1 MFFAILA
8 MEGAWL
14 TAPMNGAQTT
24 AIDSGDTDVLSI
36 LLGFYHQLKSKFSF
50 IDIIL
55 DFAQNC
61 RISMDMLSQTVG
73 KTRCQAL
80 PFFHGLTGL
89 DTTPA
94 FKNTSKKKGYETL
107 IKVYPEV
114 QATFS
119 SFFFNPFK
127 EITIYSCMLYAR
139 TSPHK
144 TVNDSRLELY

>member
-55 DFAQNC
+55 DFAQNHS
-61 RISMDMLSQTVG
+61 ISMDVLSQAV
-73 KTRCQAL
+73 
-80 PFFHGLTGL
+80 
-89 DTTPA
+89 
-94 FKNTSKKKGYETL
+94 
-107 IKVYPEV
+107 
-114 QATFS
+114 
-119 SFFFNPFK
+119 
-127 EITIYSCMLYAR
+127 
-139 TSPHK
+139 
-144 TVNDSRLELY
+144 